1 MPINSVGTVC
11 VFVADQERAKSFYVD
26 KMGFELRTDQPLYPG
41 AQARWIAVAPRGA
54 ATEIILY
61 LPDENWEHYRQV
73 VGRSQAITLDVTAMD
88 EVVRELK
95 AAGVTFVQ
103 EPDAQPWGTYATFE
117 DSEGNHIL
125 LVEQP
130 AGQPR

>member
-11 VFVADQERAKSFYVD
+11 VFVENQERAKKFYTERL
-26 KMGFELRTDQPLYPG
+26 GFELRTDQPLYPG
-41 AQARWIAVAPRGA
+41 ADARWIAVAPQDA

-73 VGRSQAITLDVTAMD
+73 VGKSQAITLDVTAMAD
-88 EVVRELK
+88 VVRALK
-95 AAGVTFVQ
+95 ERSVTFVQ
-103 EPDAQPWGTYATFE
+103 EPEAQPWGTYATIE

-130 AGQPR
+130 R

>member
-11 VFVADQERAKSFYVD
+11 VFVENQERAKRFYTERL
-26 KMGFELRTDQPLYPG
+26 GFELHTDQPLYPG
-41 AQARWIAVAPRGA
+41 AEARWIAVAPQGA

-73 VGRSQAITLDVTAMD
+73 VGKSQAITLDVTGMAD
-88 EVVRELK
+88 VVRALK
-95 AAGVTFVQ
+95 ARSVTFGQ
-103 EPDAQPWGTYATFE
+103 EPEVQPWGTYATLE
-117 DSEGNHIL
+117 DSEGNRIL

-130 AGQPR
+130 R